1 MAPGVSGVSSIRGR
15 DGCQPGPPDERARVA
30 QFQQLQGSDVAA
42 EKRTGVR
49 QHRMVVAEVQGE
61 P

>member
-1 MAPGVSGVSSIRGR
+1 MAPGVSGVRSIRGR
-15 DGCQPGPPDERARVA
+15 DGSQPGPPDERACVA

-42 EKRTGVR
+42 EERTGVR
-49 QHRMVVAEVQGE
+49 QRRMLAAEVQGE